1 MDHIYLV
8 EPTTKNLTPI
18 ESTTLAD
25 IGIKERQDLEQWVC
39 NHPQVLGE
47 DLFVITSEYDQF
59 DKSNRRLDV
68 LALDKEGSLVVVELK
83 LELRHSL
90 ADQQAIRYAA
100 FCSTMTMEDAVEA
113 HASFANCS
121 KDEATDAIRAFLGSE
136 DLPELDNK
144 PRIILAAGS
153 LKDQELAST
162 VLWLRTFG
170 VDITCVELRPYPLPD
185 GRICLAPRVIIPI
198 PEAKEHTVRVEKKEA
213 KKAKTS
219 EESLENRRLW
229 QEVAAAF
236 NPISSHHKATG
247 RARQRIMQVR
257 IGHSAIHYEW
267 MWRKGQDSLDVCL
280 HFEWP
285 DEHKCENAAEMIKKH
300 ERSIRQGI
308 DLEFSVGRFG
318 KKWTEARFRL
328 PFKPPTTP
336 EEIAPRAAEVMKLL
350 MDRTLDIVGEIRK
363 TIG

>member
-1 MDHIYLV
+1 
-8 EPTTKNLTPI
+8 LTPI

-25 IGIKERQDLEQWVC
+25 IGIKEREDLDQWVC

-121 KDEATDAIRAFLGSE
+121 KDEATDAICAFLGSE

-153 LKDQELAST
+153 LEDQELTST

-213 KKAKTS
+213 KKIKASKAS
-219 EESLENRRLW
+219 QENMRLW
-229 QEVAAAF
+229 QEVMAEF
-236 NPISSHHKATG
+236 NALPVEHKVSSAPRSTMF
-247 RARQRIMQVR
+247 MQVR
-257 IGHSAIHYEW
+257 IGASFIHYEW
-267 MWRKGQDSLDVCL
+267 MWRKKQASLDVCL

-285 DEHKCENAAEMIKKH
+285 DENKSEKAAEMIKEH
-300 ERSIRQGI
+300 EAAIREGI
-308 DLEFSVGRFG
+308 DLEFFVGRCG
-318 KKWTEARFRL
+318 KKYREVRFRL
-328 PFKPPTTP
+328 PLKSSTTP

-350 MDRTLDIVGEIRK
+350 MDRTLGIVGEIKK